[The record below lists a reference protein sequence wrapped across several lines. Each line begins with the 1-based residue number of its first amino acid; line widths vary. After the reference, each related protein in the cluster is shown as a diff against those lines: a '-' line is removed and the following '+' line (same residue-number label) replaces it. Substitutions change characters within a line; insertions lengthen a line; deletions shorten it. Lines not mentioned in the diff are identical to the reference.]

1 MRAAALVLLAVA
13 QLCFPHA
20 ARAQRDSVT
29 LDRVDALVVSGR
41 ADDARAALTQWWAV
55 GGRGPMVGA
64 RRAELQRGLWLRGVL
79 TVDPAQ
85 AALDFQRL
93 VVEFPGGAWTDQALL
108 RLARIADARGERT
121 RAREQLTALLR
132 DYPASAHR
140 AEAERMLAA
149 VEAGAPP
156 PSATAVTS
164 AARARARPAADTAAD
179 AAATS
184 AAAPA
189 PTGGWT
195 VQIGAFANPVR
206 ARALR
211 DELVAAG
218 IDARLVTVRPS
229 PLLRVR
235 AGRFADEDQ
244 AQALRRGLAARG
256 YDATV
261 SADAEREEEAR

>member
-1 MRAAALVLLAVA
+1 MRAAALLLAAAV
-13 QLCFPHA
+13 QLALPHA

-41 ADDARAALTQWWAV
+41 ADDARAALTRWWEV

-93 VVEFPGGAWTDQALL
+93 VVEFPGGGWTDQALL

-121 RAREQLTALLR
+121 RARDQLTALLR
-132 DYPASAHR
+132 DYPASAYR
-140 AEAERMLAA
+140 AEAERLLAA

-156 PSATAVTS
+156 PPATTVMSAP
-164 AARARARPAADTAAD
+164 RASPAPGAEPDPG
-179 AAATS
+179 S
-184 AAAPA
+184 AAPA
-189 PTGGWT
+189 PAGPWT
-195 VQIGAFANPVR
+195 VQVGAFANPDR
-206 ARALR
+206 ARALHG
-211 DELVAAG
+211 ELVAAG
-218 IDARLVTVRPS
+218 IDARLVTLRPS

-235 AGRFADEDQ
+235 AGRFVDEDQ

-261 SADAEREEEAR
+261 SADADREEVAR